1 MDTSWVDRAHSRTKV
16 NPITQC
22 WEYCGEI
29 VHNGYGRISHGGRNV
44 RVHRLSYLSY
54 KGEIIDGRMVC
65 HTCDVR
71 NCWNP
76 DHLFLGTAKDNVDDM
91 LSKGRAFFQKLPV
104 VEKPPR
110 KARQPRI
117 PRKNEGMGSP
127 KGERNHFAVLR
138 EPDVHKIRDLMSG
151 GSMRAAD
158 VASVIGVSPDT
169 VYRVIQGKTWKHVPY
184 ARQVLHDNSQ

>member
-1 MDTSWVDRAHSRTKV
+1 MDTSWVDRAHSKTKV

-54 KGEIIDGRMVC
+54 KGEIIDDRMVC

-104 VEKPPR
+104 VEKPP
-110 KARQPRI
+110 KKVRI
-117 PRKNEGMGSP
+117 PRVPRKNVGLGSP
-127 KGERNHFAVLR
+127 KGERNHFSVLK
-138 EPDVHKIRDLMSG
+138 EPDVHRIRDLMRRDSLHVD
-151 GSMRAAD
+151 D
-158 VASVIGVSPDT
+158 VAKIVGVSRAT
-169 VYRVIQGKTWKHVPY
+169 VYRILQGKIWKHVPDL
-184 ARQVLHDNSQ
+184 RLSLHDTSQ